1 MLHNQRDSDNAYER
15 NFEELKQDLQMMRY
29 EMIND
34 LKRSKEE
41 SFQHTSLIHGGLTL
55 LGEHLLKNSDYRI
68 KQKFVEYKNYGN
80 EMREMY
86 KDELGDHTSDGNSS
100 SDQNENINESKK
112 ALIKSAKKL
121 KIFDVVDS
129 ALKNTELNSASFS
142 ISSEDC
148 DIKANKMVSIDLD
161 NEDKISEEG
170 ISREAIIKSATVE
183 TNQTV
188 FQSFSIEEGNEPNL
202 N

>member
-1 MLHNQRDSDNAYER
+1 MLHNQRDSENANER

-41 SFQHTSLIHGGLTL
+41 SLQHTSLIHGGLTL

-68 KQKFVEYKNYGN
+68 KQKFIEYKNYGN

-86 KDELGDHTSDGNSS
+86 RDESVEHSSDGNLI
-100 SDQNENINESKK
+100 DQNTENSDSKK
-112 ALIKSAKKL
+112 FLSKTGKKL
-121 KIFDVVDS
+121 KIFDVIDS
-129 ALKNTELNSASFS
+129 AMKTNDLNSVSLS
-142 ISSEDC
+142 ISSEDFEA
-148 DIKANKMVSIDLD
+148 KTNKMVSADLNE
-161 NEDKISEEG
+161 NEDKISEEM
-170 ISREAIIKSATVE
+170 SREAGVVKSVTVE

-188 FQSFSIEEGNEPNL
+188 FQSFSIEEEPNS